1 MARPPRG
8 SWSLSKTGSSL
19 RYRNF
24 RLLFIG
30 TVFSHTGDFM
40 QAMAQ
45 AWLVWTM
52 TNSPFLLGLLGFCQA
67 VPRLLLGAIGGAL
80 VDRLDRRR
88 LLLLTQNL
96 AMVQA
101 FAFWALVYF
110 DLIRF
115 WHIVVLV
122 LFIGT
127 VNTLNQTA
135 RQSLINTL
143 VPRAELMNA
152 IALNSSIVN
161 LSKVIGPSLGGV
173 LIAII
178 GVAGCLLVNAV
189 SFLAIILSLVMMDL
203 PLWQREKKEE
213 NFWQEVI
220 EGYHYVKTNHQVF
233 SVLSL
238 AYIVALIGSPY
249 TRFLPVFATDIFH
262 AGPSGFGLLLAAP
275 GVGAVGSGL
284 WLASMG
290 NIRRRR
296 NFVFLSVLTFSL
308 FLMLFSFSRSMLLSL
323 LCLVM
328 VVHGQHPPP
337 QELCLLERPGFFPL
351 PDALFFFPLDAPVPA
366 LSRHGGS
373 QPYRLS
379 RRGQHHHSDGNPAPP
394 AGKDPE
400 PLFHGQGPLVVRHA
414 LYRQRRLPARDAS
427 GDRPVGPYLRPLS
440 RSPLPPRAAKA
451 QNEERSGRDPATVE
465 NRSAVMGYDRSDSGL
480 T

>member
-203 PLWQREKKEE
+203 PLWQREEKEE

-296 NFVFLSVLTFSL
+296 NFVFLSVLAFSL

-328 VVHGQHPPP
+328 VGASHIAFRAVANTTIQMETPPH
-337 QELCLLERPGFFPL
+337 LLGRILSLFFMDKGLWSFGTLFIGSVASLLGTPRATALSGLICGLSAALLYQRARLRRKMRKGLEEIPL
-351 PDALFFFPLDAPVPA
+351 P
-366 LSRHGGS
+366 S
-373 QPYRLS
+373 
-379 RRGQHHHSDGNPAPP
+379 
-394 AGKDPE
+394 KIDP
-400 PLFHGQGPLVVRHA
+400 R
-414 LYRQRRLPARDAS
+414 
-427 GDRPVGPYLRPLS
+427 
-440 RSPLPPRAAKA
+440 
-451 QNEERSGRDPATVE
+451 
-465 NRSAVMGYDRSDSGL
+465 
-480 T
+480 

>member
-1 MARPPRG
+1 MARLPRG

-96 AMVQA
+96 AMIQA
-101 FAFWALVYF
+101 FVFWALVYF

-115 WHIVVLV
+115 WHIVLLV

-173 LIAII
+173 LISVI
-178 GVAGCLLVNAV
+178 GVAGCLLVNAA

-203 PLWQREKKEE
+203 PLWQREEKEE

-220 EGYHYVKTNHQVF
+220 EGYNYIKTNHQVF

-262 AGPSGFGLLLAAP
+262 AGPTGFGLLLAAP

-296 NFVFLSVLTFSL
+296 NFVFLSVLAFSL

-328 VVHGQHPPP
+328 VGASHIAFRAVANTTIQMETPPH
-337 QELCLLERPGFFPL
+337 LLGRIL
-351 PDALFFFPLDAPVPA
+351 SLFFMDKGLWSFGTLFIGSVASLLGTPRATALSGLICGLSATLLYQRARLRRKIRKGLEEIPVP
-366 LSRHGGS
+366 SKI
-373 QPYRLS
+373 
-379 RRGQHHHSDGNPAPP
+379 D
-394 AGKDPE
+394 
-400 PLFHGQGPLVVRHA
+400 
-414 LYRQRRLPARDAS
+414 
-427 GDRPVGPYLRPLS
+427 LR
-440 RSPLPPRAAKA
+440 
-451 QNEERSGRDPATVE
+451 
-465 NRSAVMGYDRSDSGL
+465 
-480 T
+480 

>member
-1 MARPPRG
+1 
-8 SWSLSKTGSSL
+8 
-19 RYRNF
+19 
-24 RLLFIG
+24 
-30 TVFSHTGDFM
+30 
-40 QAMAQ
+40 AQ

-96 AMVQA
+96 AMIQA
-101 FAFWALVYF
+101 FVFWALVYF

-115 WHIVVLV
+115 WHIVLLV

-173 LIAII
+173 LISVI
-178 GVAGCLLVNAV
+178 GVAGCLLVNAA

-203 PLWQREKKEE
+203 PLWQREEKEE

-220 EGYHYVKTNHQVF
+220 EGYNYIKTNHQVF

-262 AGPSGFGLLLAAP
+262 AGPTGFGLLLAAP

-290 NIRRRR
+290 DIRRRR
-296 NFVFLSVLTFSL
+296 NFVFLSVLAFSL

-328 VVHGQHPPP
+328 VGASHIAFRAVANTTIQMETPPH
-337 QELCLLERPGFFPL
+337 LLGRILSLFFMDKGLWSFGTFFIGSVASLLGTPRATALSGLICGLSAALLYHRARLRRKLRKGLEEIPL
-351 PDALFFFPLDAPVPA
+351 PSKID
-366 LSRHGGS
+366 
-373 QPYRLS
+373 
-379 RRGQHHHSDGNPAPP
+379 
-394 AGKDPE
+394 
-400 PLFHGQGPLVVRHA
+400 
-414 LYRQRRLPARDAS
+414 
-427 GDRPVGPYLRPLS
+427 LR
-440 RSPLPPRAAKA
+440 
-451 QNEERSGRDPATVE
+451 
-465 NRSAVMGYDRSDSGL
+465 
-480 T
+480 

>member
-152 IALNSSIVN
+152 IALNSSIVS

-173 LIAII
+173 LISVI
-178 GVAGCLLVNAV
+178 GVAGCLLVNAA

-203 PLWQREKKEE
+203 PLWQREEKEE

-296 NFVFLSVLTFSL
+296 NFVFLSVLAFSL

-328 VVHGQHPPP
+328 VGASHIAFRAVANTTIQMETPP
-337 QELCLLERPGFFPL
+337 QLLGRILSLFFMDKGLWSFGTLFIGSVASLLGTPRATALSGLICGLSAALLYQRARLRRKMRKGLEEIPL
-351 PDALFFFPLDAPVPA
+351 PSKID
-366 LSRHGGS
+366 
-373 QPYRLS
+373 
-379 RRGQHHHSDGNPAPP
+379 
-394 AGKDPE
+394 
-400 PLFHGQGPLVVRHA
+400 
-414 LYRQRRLPARDAS
+414 
-427 GDRPVGPYLRPLS
+427 LR
-440 RSPLPPRAAKA
+440 
-451 QNEERSGRDPATVE
+451 
-465 NRSAVMGYDRSDSGL
+465 
-480 T
+480 